1 MTNASCGCAVV
12 DPNNKPVVTFRK
24 FLGIEDSSC
33 CTVALLGG
41 VVGHPV
47 LGEAEIV
54 RTSRVARIEYNED
67 GTVKLIETRNTL
79 YTKE

>member
-1 MTNASCGCAVV
+1 MTNASCECAVV
-12 DPNNKPVVTFRK
+12 DPSNKPVVTFREV
-24 FLGIEDSSC
+24 LGIEDNWC
-33 CTVALLGG
+33 CITALLGG

-47 LGEAEIV
+47 LGEAESV
-54 RTSRVARIEYNED
+54 RTNRVVRIEYDED